1 MLALMNRLFLCVP
14 VFALS
19 LVSGVFAADQ
29 PAKPDQPAVCGG
41 YSPAEID
48 TEVRKVAEFA
58 VKSQAKANGTPLRF
72 VKILKAERQ
81 VVAGLNYRLEIEVA
95 DGSKHL
101 KARAVVWKKLDGSLA
116 LTAWETIP

>member
-1 MLALMNRLFLCVP
+1 MNRILCLT
-14 VFALS
+14 VFALALAS
-19 LVSGVFAADQ
+19 IAVANENT
-29 PAKPDQPAVCGG
+29 AKPAQSSLAGG

-48 TEVRKVAEFA
+48 SEVGKVAEFA
-58 VKSQAKANGTPLRF
+58 VKTHAQATGRPLQL
-72 VKILKAERQ
+72 VKILKVERQ
-81 VVAGLNYRLEIEVA
+81 VVAGLNYRLEIKVA